1 MPMLI
6 IVRSIQFIPHD
17 DAAGWRQEGGV
28 QSAMEHQAAC
38 KRESGTRYAAAYNAG
53 RTSSL
58 LAVILCFDR
67 AINGSLY
74 TVTAKSP
81 VSSSSDVTS
90 ILMVACMGTMWAA
103 GALSREE

>member
-1 MPMLI
+1 MLI

-38 KRESGTRYAAAYNAG
+38 KRESGARYAAAYNAG

-90 ILMVACMGTMWAA
+90 ILMVVCMGNMWAA

>member
-1 MPMLI
+1 MLI

-38 KRESGTRYAAAYNAG
+38 KRESGAARCAAAYNAG

-67 AINGSLY
+67 TINGSLY
-74 TVTAKSP
+74 TATAKSP

-90 ILMVACMGTMWAA
+90 ILMVVCMGTMWAA

>member
-1 MPMLI
+1 MLI

-17 DAAGWRQEGGV
+17 DAAGWRQEGSV

-38 KRESGTRYAAAYNAG
+38 KRESGARYAAAYNAA
-53 RTSSL
+53 RTSSP